1 MLELGL
7 LKEFFLAVARTVL
20 SATIKYAAPATARKC
35 ISLIKEENNNYKADN
50 VCLIRKVINYQLKL

>member
-1 MLELGL
+1 

-35 ISLIKEENNNYKADN
+35 IISSIKEENNNYHVDN
-50 VCLIRKVINYQLKL
+50 ACLIWIAIN

>member
-1 MLELGL
+1 MLELGF

-35 ISLIKEENNNYKADN
+35 IISLIKEENNNYNADN
-50 VCLIRKVINYQLKL
+50 VCFNQESN